1 LIELR
6 FYVPL
11 TGHFGDIL
19 PSQSL
24 GVLLKKLNV
33 TQQKQTTR
41 TKNKT
46 QNAKP
51 KQIQKNKPK
60 PTLTFKNC

>member
-24 GVLLKKLNV
+24 SLGVVLKKLNV
-33 TQQKQTTR
+33 TQQKQKTR

-51 KQIQKNKPK
+51 KQIQKK
-60 PTLTFKNC
+60 